1 MYSPH
6 HLDSPPPVSQFRRP
20 WSPVEFETYD
30 ESARRQAR
38 QASEYSFE
46 ALDLTEYQTRLPQ
59 IHIAEDIRDQSYSI
73 PRPLRNYSEYPA
85 TPPRSFSLASRCS
98 FPMSSPSLT
107 SGASSSSH
115 AYSARLSTPPPL
127 HRPFSL
133 PAPRITN
140 SHVGSDSSR
149 AHNYPWLA
157 EDEHDE
163 ESVEDDFS
171 SFPEWSR
178 DWFRNKAPNP
188 SKRVYEPI
196 LSFDPAAIA
205 SHCDNTYPSST
216 VPYSSSNES
225 HRNLLPWSAE
235 DRGLGTEV
243 TPEMKKERMR
253 MLKQEFGNI
262 STNPL
267 DYQGRKVVGTVNE
280 EGVMI
285 TSGPKKRKL
294 TRWAQGIFSSGAMLA
309 SLYSAV
315 VGEHLIHNIKQ
326 DFHECIDS
334 ETLWK
339 ATPEGHCG
347 SILTLHSLCIYCFND
362 GLYVPCS
369 SLLLSWEKKV
379 RT

>member
-1 MYSPH
+1 
-6 HLDSPPPVSQFRRP
+6 
-20 WSPVEFETYD
+20 
-30 ESARRQAR
+30 
-38 QASEYSFE
+38 
-46 ALDLTEYQTRLPQ
+46 
-59 IHIAEDIRDQSYSI
+59 
-73 PRPLRNYSEYPA
+73 
-85 TPPRSFSLASRCS
+85 
-98 FPMSSPSLT
+98 MSSPSLT
-107 SGASSSSH
+107 SGASSSSR

-188 SKRVYEPI
+188 SKRVYGPI

-267 DYQGRKVVGTVNE
+267 DYQGGKVVGTVNE